1 MEFAA
6 RFFARG
12 NAVAAGGYVHRV
24 NETVI
29 RQNIPL
35 KDVSSSLPVVG
46 GSCESHSSGYRFVH
60 EGCFPDAVLSF
71 GPAFTKAWHV
81 YDRYEAG
88 EESRMHTTHVMAGI
102 ECVAVGKRLSIA
114 KAGAYLRS
122 VYRHREQTSIKP
134 IHVAIDG
141 LVIDGVRFTV
151 TLDTAMLER
160 LDTDQKLR
168 AEYAGNPAFVKE
180 HGYRFQIGP
189 KKPSRKEEIP
199 EVAGYVVCSLVQRLS
214 WEGKLPKGAKVDEQ
228 SNVIVWP
235 DFGRII
241 LGEMLISGDARR
253 LTLVRLALGSPL
265 EGDMAFVETES
276 NGLGA
281 P

>member
-29 RQNIPL
+29 RENIPL
-35 KDVSSSLPVVG
+35 RGVSCSLPVVG
-46 GSCESHSSGYRFVH
+46 GASESHATDYRFVH
-60 EGCFPDAVLSF
+60 QALWPDPVLAFASS
-71 GPAFTKAWHV
+71 FTKAWHV

-88 EESRMHTTHVMAGI
+88 EDGRTHTTHVMAGI
-102 ECVAVGKRLSIA
+102 EGVTVGKRLSIE
-114 KAGAYLRS
+114 KASAYLRS
-122 VYRHREQTSIKP
+122 EFRHREQTSIKP
-134 IHVAIDG
+134 IHVDITG
-141 LVIDGVRFTV
+141 LVLDDVRFTV
-151 TLDTAMLER
+151 ALDAATFEK
-160 LDTDQKLR
+160 LDTDRKLR
-168 AEYAGNPAFVKE
+168 EEYAGNPAFVKE
-180 HGYRFQIGP
+180 HGHRFQAGP
-189 KKPSRKEEIP
+189 APVGNGQIP
-199 EVAGYVVCSLVQRLS
+199 DVAGYVVSSLVQRLS
-214 WEGKLPKGAKVDEQ
+214 WEGRLPAGAVVDER

-253 LTLVRLALGSPL
+253 LTMVRLELGSPL
-265 EGDMAFVETES
+265 EGTIAFAETES

>member
-24 NETVI
+24 NDKVI

-35 KDVSSSLPVVG
+35 RCASSSLPVVG
-46 GSCESHSSGYRFVH
+46 GSSESHTGPFRFVH
-60 EGCFPDAVLSF
+60 EEFWPEAVLSF
-71 GPAFTKAWHV
+71 SSSFTKAWHTQ
-81 YDRYEAG
+81 DDFEKP
-88 EESRMHTTHVMAGI
+88 EEQRTHTTHVMAGI
-102 ECVAVGKRLSIA
+102 ERVGVGKRLSIERA
-114 KAGAYLRS
+114 NAYLRS
-122 VYRHREQTSIKP
+122 DYRHREPTSIKTVQ
-134 IHVAIDG
+134 VAIDG

-151 TLDTAMLER
+151 TFETELYSS

-168 AEYAGNPAFVKE
+168 DEYAKPKFVKE
-180 HGYRFQIGP
+180 HGHQFQSGP
-189 KKPSRKEEIP
+189 EAPGKGQMPEI
-199 EVAGYVVCSLVQRLS
+199 AGYVVVSLVQRIT
-214 WEGKLPKGAKVDEQ
+214 WPGKLPKGAKVEG
-228 SNVIVWP
+228 NVITWP

-253 LTLVRLALGSPL
+253 LTLVRLELGSPL
-265 EGDMAFVETES
+265 QASMAFVETES
-276 NGLGA
+276 NGVGA